1 MSKFS
6 EHLDRSIINS
16 GMTES
21 QLAKLSGFTR
31 SYIALIKS
39 GRRVPPDRIKMGK
52 LIEAL
57 NLSPYEH
64 DEIWQE
70 YMRARLGEET
80 YKIDKSIVEF
90 IQSFNQIST
99 LNIKSNFSHEIPE
112 VSSITN
118 RMDLEYFL
126 KAICENESKQTG
138 GFLHMMIQNET
149 TGLTNLI
156 YRMMDNN
163 TDLKVEHILCMD
175 GVKDGSSEQMLYNI
189 ELLKNL
195 MPLAISSYSKNY
207 EVFYYYGSVVEHA
220 GITSLM
226 PFIIIT
232 SACVVLISEEIDS
245 AVVLKCR
252 NMCELYEKKFQKQKQ
267 KCKCLF
273 SRLDDYEEL
282 SDNYAHAHLSSEKIY
297 LFSSQPCFGVFD
309 IVEYIKKYY
318 CLEDKR
324 VLKSLEE
331 LNKRNYIFYEKH
343 NIPLTAYCT
352 VSGMR
357 RFMETGRVDE
367 IAKELYRPIEP
378 KDRID
383 MLKMLIESI
392 KNKKYIL
399 YFIDEKKM
407 LYPRNLFFTGNG
419 MSNVRI
425 QVLSEQMNVRFMLNE
440 NSLSKTMYDFCARFG
455 ESSYVWGREKANLLL
470 NQLLDEYTEKFQNI

>member
-57 NLSPYEH
+57 NLSPYEC
-64 DEIWQE
+64 DEIWRE
-70 YMRARLGEET
+70 YMRARWGEKT

-90 IQSFNQIST
+90 IQSFNQKST
-99 LNIKSNFSHEIPE
+99 LNIKSSFNHEIPE

-126 KAICENESKQTG
+126 KAICENESKRPE

-149 TGLTNLI
+149 SSLTNLI
-156 YRMMDNN
+156 YIMMDNN
-163 TDLKVEHILCMD
+163 NELKVEHILCMD
-175 GVKDGSSEQMLYNI
+175 SVKDGSSEQMLYNI
-189 ELLKNL
+189 QLLKNL
-195 MPLAISSYSKNY
+195 MPLAISNYSKNY

-252 NMCELYEKKFQKQKQ
+252 NICELYEKKFQKQKQ

-273 SRLDDYEEL
+273 SRLDDYEDL
-282 SDNYAHAHLSSEKIY
+282 SDNYAQVNLSNENIY
-297 LFSSQPCFGVFD
+297 SFSSQPCFGVFD
-309 IVEYIKKYY
+309 IVTYIKKYY

-324 VLKSLEE
+324 VLKSLED
-331 LNKRNYIFYEKH
+331 LNKRNHIFYEKH
-343 NIPLTAYCT
+343 NVPLVAYCT
-352 VSGMR
+352 ESGIR
-357 RFMETGRVDE
+357 RFMEKGCVDE

-378 KDRID
+378 KDRVD
-383 MLKMLIESI
+383 MLTMLIDSI

-399 YFIDEKKM
+399 YFIDEKKI
-407 LYPRNLFFTGNG
+407 LYPKNLFFTGNG
-419 MSNVRI
+419 ISNIRL
-425 QVLSEQMNVRFMLNE
+425 QVLSEQMSVRFMINE
-440 NSLSKTMYDFCARFG
+440 NSLSKTMYDFGARFG
-455 ESSYVWGREKANLLL
+455 ESSYVLGREKTNILL
-470 NQLLDEYTEKFQNI
+470 QQILDEYIEKFQNI